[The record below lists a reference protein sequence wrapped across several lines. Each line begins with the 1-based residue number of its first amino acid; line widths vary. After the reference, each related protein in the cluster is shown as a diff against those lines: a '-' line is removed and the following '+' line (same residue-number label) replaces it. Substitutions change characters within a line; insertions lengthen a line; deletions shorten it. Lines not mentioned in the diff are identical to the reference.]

1 MKVYTSNM
9 IVMVWNCL
17 HTGWLYSSSCGC
29 QSGQLWDSENA
40 AVINTPTWCECTSK
54 RKCIHNNKNKCSMC
68 TIGKDNVLFITG
80 CTDVCYRNFLPLN
93 RAANLE
99 NHLHFYLYRILQWT
113 RSPCND
119 VNCMCL
125 QLSTGPL
132 LCAHEASWK
141 RVFHC
146 CGILVGE

>member
-1 MKVYTSNM
+1 MAASQGNYEIVKMLVSSTHHPDVNARANVSVY
-9 IVMVWNCL
+9 
-17 HTGWLYSSSCGC
+17 
-29 QSGQLWDSENA
+29 
-40 AVINTPTWCECTSK
+40 INTKT
-54 RKCIHNNKNKCSMC
+54 KCSVC

-80 CTDVCYRNFLPLN
+80 CTDVCYHNFLPLN

-119 VNCMCL
+119 VNCMCP

-132 LCAHEASWK
+132 LCAHEAS
-141 RVFHC
+141 
-146 CGILVGE
+146 